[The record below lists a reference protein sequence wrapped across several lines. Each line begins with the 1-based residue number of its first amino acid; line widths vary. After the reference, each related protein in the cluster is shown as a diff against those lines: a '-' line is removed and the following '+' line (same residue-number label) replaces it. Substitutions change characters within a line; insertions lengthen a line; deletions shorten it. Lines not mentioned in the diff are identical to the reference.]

1 MERRRRSPCAFRQG
15 DVTRAIRG
23 AFAAGAV
30 RAEFRVGEI
39 VITAE
44 KTASEEITV
53 ASGNE
58 WDALPAGDGRPQ

>member
-1 MERRRRSPCAFRQG
+1 
-15 DVTRAIRG
+15 VTRAIRG